1 MAGSGGSKNVKT
13 DTQSLLERLFA
24 LKANGT
30 TVRTEILAGV
40 TTFLTMAYIIFVN
53 PAILAQAGMDFGA
66 VFVATCLAAAIGS
79 LIMGLYANYPVALA
93 PGMGLNAYFA
103 FTVVPQFG
111 GDWRLALGCVFVSG
125 LAFLALSISPL
136 REKLVNAIPR
146 SLKFGIGAGIGFFL
160 ALIGL
165 QNAGIVADHPAT
177 LVTLGDL
184 GAHGALLAMAGF
196 VVLVALYYRRVPGAI
211 MLTILGVTAAA
222 VLLGLQP
229 LQGVVDA
236 PPSLAP
242 TFFEMNIR
250 GAFEMGF
257 VTIVFVFLLV
267 DLLDTTGTLVSVGQ
281 RAGMVDAE
289 GKLPRLRKA
298 MVADSAAT
306 AIGAALGTST
316 TTSYIESTAGIA
328 SGGRT
333 GLMAATAGLLFL
345 AALVLAPLAGTVPAY
360 ATAPALVF
368 IACLMARG
376 LADLS
381 WDDLTEAVPAV
392 VTAIAIPLTYSI
404 ASGIGLGIIAYAG
417 IKIAAGRWRDLN
429 WAVGII
435 AVAFA
440 VKLALQ

>member
-1 MAGSGGSKNVKT
+1 MSENNK
-13 DTQSLLERLFA
+13 DLLERLFA

-53 PAILAQAGMDFGA
+53 PSILAQAGMDFGA
-66 VFVATCLAAAIGS
+66 VFVATCIAAAAGS

-125 LAFLALSISPL
+125 IAFLALSLSPL
-136 REKLVNAIPR
+136 REWLVNAIPR
-146 SLKFGIGAGIGFFL
+146 SLKYGIGAGIGFFL

-165 QNAGIVADHPAT
+165 QNAGIVTAHPVT
-177 LVTLGDL
+177 LVTLGNL

-196 VVLVALYYRRVPGAI
+196 ILLVALYFRRVPGAI
-211 MLTILGVTAAA
+211 MLTIIGVTAAA

-229 LQGVVDA
+229 LQGVIDM

-242 TFFEMNIR
+242 TLFEMNLR
-250 GAFEMGF
+250 GAFEIGF
-257 VTIVFVFLLV
+257 VTIIFVFLLV

-281 RAGMVDAE
+281 RAGMVDE
-289 GKLPRLRKA
+289 DGKLPRLRKA
-298 MVADSAAT
+298 MVADSTAT

-316 TTSYIESTAGIA
+316 TTSYIESTAGIE

-333 GLMAATAGLLFL
+333 GLMAVTVGVLFL
-345 AALVLAPLAGTVPAY
+345 ASLFLAPLAGTVPVY

-368 IACLMARG
+368 VACLMARS
-376 LADLS
+376 LADMS
-381 WDDLTEAVPAV
+381 WDDITEAVPAM
-392 VTAIAIPLTYSI
+392 VTALAIPLTYSI

-417 IKIAAGRWRDLN
+417 IKLASGRWRDLN
-429 WAVGII
+429 LAIAII
-435 AVAFA
+435 AAAFA
-440 VKLALQ
+440 MKLALQ

>member
-1 MAGSGGSKNVKT
+1 MKDKSSGI
-13 DTQSLLERLFA
+13 LERLFA
-24 LKANGT
+24 LAANGT

-40 TTFLTMAYIIFVN
+40 TTFLTMAYIVFVN
-53 PAILAQAGMDFGA
+53 PSILAQAGMDFGA
-66 VFVATCLAAAIGS
+66 VFVATCLAAAAGS

-125 LAFLALSISPL
+125 IAFLALSLSPL
-136 REKLVNAIPR
+136 REWLVNAIPR
-146 SLKFGIGAGIGFFL
+146 SLKYGIGAGIGFFL

-165 QNAGIVADHPAT
+165 QNAGIVAAHPVT
-177 LVTLGDL
+177 LVTLGNL
-184 GAHGALLAMAGF
+184 GTHGALLAMAGF
-196 VVLVALYYRRVPGAI
+196 IALVALYFRRVPGAI

-229 LQGVVDA
+229 LTGVVDT

-242 TFFEMNIR
+242 TLFEMNIR
-250 GAFEMGF
+250 GALEMGF
-257 VTIVFVFLLV
+257 VTIIFVFLLI

-281 RAGMVDAE
+281 RAGMVDQD

-316 TTSYIESTAGIA
+316 TTSYIESTAGIET
-328 SGGRT
+328 GGRT
-333 GLMAATAGLLFL
+333 GLMAVTVGVLFL
-345 AALVLAPLAGTVPAY
+345 ASLFLAPLAGMVPVY
-360 ATAPALVF
+360 ATAPALFFV
-368 IACLMARG
+368 ACLMARS
-376 LADLS
+376 LAEMT
-381 WDDLTEAVPAV
+381 WDDVSEAVPAM
-392 VTAIAIPLTYSI
+392 VTALAIPLTYSI

-417 IKIAAGRWRDLN
+417 IKLASGRWRDLN
-429 WAVGII
+429 WAI
-435 AVAFA
+435 ALIAAAFA
-440 VKLALQ
+440 AKLALQ

>member
-1 MAGSGGSKNVKT
+1 MTERNTA
-13 DTQSLLERLFA
+13 LLERLFA
-24 LKANGT
+24 LAANGT

-53 PAILAQAGMDFGA
+53 PSILAQAGMDFGA
-66 VFVATCLAAAIGS
+66 VFVATCLAAAAGS

-125 LAFLALSISPL
+125 IAFLALSLSPL
-136 REKLVNAIPR
+136 REWLVNAIPR
-146 SLKFGIGAGIGFFL
+146 SLKYGIGAGIGFFL

-165 QNAGIVADHPAT
+165 QNAGIVAAHPVT
-177 LVTLGDL
+177 LVTLGNL

-196 VVLVALYYRRVPGAI
+196 IALVALYFRRVPGAI

-229 LQGVVDA
+229 LTGVVDT

-242 TFFEMNIR
+242 TLFEMNIR
-250 GAFEMGF
+250 GALEMGF
-257 VTIVFVFLLV
+257 VTIIFVFLLI

-281 RAGMVDAE
+281 RAGMVDQD

-316 TTSYIESTAGIA
+316 TTSYIESTAGIET
-328 SGGRT
+328 GGRT
-333 GLMAATAGLLFL
+333 GLMAVTVGVLFL
-345 AALVLAPLAGTVPAY
+345 ASLFLAPLAGMVPVY
-360 ATAPALVF
+360 ATAPALFFV
-368 IACLMARG
+368 ACLMARS
-376 LADLS
+376 LADMT
-381 WDDLTEAVPAV
+381 WDDVTEAAPAM
-392 VTAIAIPLTYSI
+392 VTALAIPLTYSI

-417 IKIAAGRWRDLN
+417 IKLASGRWRDLN
-429 WAVGII
+429 WAI
-435 AVAFA
+435 ALIAAAFA
-440 VKLALQ
+440 AKLALQ

>member
-1 MAGSGGSKNVKT
+1 MNQQNL
-13 DTQSLLERLFA
+13 DLLDRLFS
-24 LKANGT
+24 LSANGT
-30 TVRTEILAGV
+30 TVRTEILAGI

-53 PAILAQAGMDFGA
+53 PSILAQAGMDFGA
-66 VFVATCLAAAIGS
+66 VFVATCIAAAAGS

-125 LAFLALSISPL
+125 LAFLALSLSPL
-136 REKLVNAIPR
+136 REWLVNAIPR
-146 SLKFGIGAGIGFFL
+146 SLKYGIGAGIGFFL

-165 QNAGIVADHPAT
+165 QNAGIVAAHPVT

-196 VVLVALYYRRVPGAI
+196 IVLVALYFRRVPGAI
-211 MLTILGVTAAA
+211 MLTIIGVTAAA

-229 LQGVVDA
+229 LQGVVDT

-242 TFFEMNIR
+242 TLFEMNIR
-250 GAFEMGF
+250 GAFEIGF
-257 VTIVFVFLLV
+257 VTIIFVFLLI

-281 RAGMVDAE
+281 RAGMVDKD
-289 GKLPRLRKA
+289 GKLPRLHKA

-316 TTSYIESTAGIA
+316 TTSYIESTAGIE

-333 GLMAATAGLLFL
+333 GLMAVTVGVLFL
-345 AALVLAPLAGTVPAY
+345 ASLFLAPLAGTVPVY

-368 IACLMARG
+368 VACLMARS
-376 LADLS
+376 LADMS
-381 WDDLTEAVPAV
+381 WDDVTEAVPAM
-392 VTAIAIPLTYSI
+392 VTALAIPLTYSI

-417 IKIAAGRWRDLN
+417 IKLASGRWRDLN
-429 WAVGII
+429 WAI
-435 AVAFA
+435 ALIAAAFA
-440 VKLALQ
+440 MKLALQ